1 MRDNVARENIAEI
14 KVQIGHLLSELEK
27 IDVDSYGL
35 KDYRRRFI
43 ELTRELGLEFDEEGI
58 LKREAI
64 INSSLGRLQIQIT
77 ALVEAIGHK
86 ETYVDGKLRYEKVR

>member
-1 MRDNVARENIAEI
+1 MRDNVARESIAEI
-14 KVQIGHLLSELEK
+14 KVQIGHLLSELEE
-27 IDVDSYGL
+27 IDIDSYGL

-58 LKREAI
+58 LNRNAVI
-64 INSSLGRLQIQIT
+64 DSSLGRLQIQIT

-86 ETYVDGKLRYEKVR
+86 ETYVDGQLRYEKVR